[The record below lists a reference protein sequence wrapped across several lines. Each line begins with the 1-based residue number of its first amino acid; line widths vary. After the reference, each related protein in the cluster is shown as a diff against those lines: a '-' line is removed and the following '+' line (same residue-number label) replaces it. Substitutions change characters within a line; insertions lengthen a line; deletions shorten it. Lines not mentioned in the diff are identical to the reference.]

1 MRNKMLGFKNKVES
15 VMNSE
20 DKAPVIS
27 LASALYTISLLYGA
41 GQRLRQLGYRKKIIP
56 ARKLPCRVIC
66 VGNLAVGG
74 TGKTPMTMYVAEKIK
89 RFGYQPAIV
98 SRGYRGEAQN
108 RGGVVS
114 DGRSLFMGP
123 EQAGDEPYLIAARL
137 KDVPVIVGKDR
148 FAAGML
154 ALNKF
159 QPDVLVL
166 DDGFQHLRLKRDV
179 DLVLLDH
186 LHSFGNM
193 HLLPRGIL
201 REPISALARA
211 TACIFTRYRAD
222 GAGSAASSIERI
234 KKHSPQLPVFKST
247 YVPYCYTIRSGA
259 QISIAENTDCSS
271 PEAAKRLN
279 GEKTFG
285 FSGIARNQDFQDTV
299 KNIGFKIAG
308 FIEFADHHRY
318 TAHDINHILAA
329 AEKANVRCLITTEKD
344 LVRIPPENP
353 FHLDLVIVGVR
364 VSFGDG
370 EQNFMAFLKNRLSQ
384 IKTTNPT

>member
-1 MRNKMLGFKNKVES
+1 
-15 VMNSE
+15 MNSE
-20 DKAPVIS
+20 AKAPVIS
-27 LASALYTISLLYGA
+27 LASALYTISLFYGA
-41 GQRLRQLGYRKKIIP
+41 GQRLRQLGYRKRIIP

-74 TGKTPMTMYVAEKIK
+74 TGKTPMTMYVTEKIK
-89 RFGYQPAIV
+89 GFGYRPAIV
-98 SRGYRGEAQN
+98 SRGYRGAAQN

-114 DGRSLFMGP
+114 DGRSIYMGP
-123 EQAGDEPYLIAARL
+123 EQAGDEPYLIAGRL

-159 QPDVLVL
+159 QPDVVVL

-186 LHSFGNM
+186 LHPFGNR

-201 REPISALARA
+201 REPVSALARA
-211 TACIFTRYRAD
+211 AACIFTRSRAD
-222 GAGSAASSIERI
+222 GAGRAASSMELI
-234 KKHSPQLPVFKST
+234 KKHSPQMPVFAST
-247 YVPYCYTIRSGA
+247 YVPYCYTIRSGV
-259 QISIAENTDCSS
+259 QISIDGNTDCSS
-271 PEAAKRLN
+271 PEAVGRLT
-279 GEKTFG
+279 GEKVFG
-285 FSGIARNQDFQDTV
+285 FSGIARNHDFQDTV

-308 FIEFADHHRY
+308 FIEFADHHRF
-318 TAHDINHILAA
+318 TPHDLNHILAA
-329 AEKANVRCLITTEKD
+329 AENANARCLITTEKD

-353 FHLDLVIVGVR
+353 FHLDLVVVGVR

-370 EQNFMAFLKNRLSQ
+370 EQDFLAFLKDRLSHIKITNLKSQ
-384 IKTTNPT
+384 IPGPDRFNA